1 MDMYDIYD
9 FEADRMTVGEP
20 TYIDEDKEREC
31 VR

>member
-1 MDMYDIYD
+1 MDIYDIYD

-20 TYIDEDKEREC
+20 TYIDQEERREN